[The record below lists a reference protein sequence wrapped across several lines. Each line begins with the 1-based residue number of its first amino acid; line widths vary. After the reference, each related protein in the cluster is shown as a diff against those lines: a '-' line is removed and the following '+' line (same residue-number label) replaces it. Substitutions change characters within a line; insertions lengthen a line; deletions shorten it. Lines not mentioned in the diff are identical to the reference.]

1 MKDNTVTGGV
11 WEWCIDDES
20 RLVPWFNIYPEVEEK
35 YTVKT
40 TDTARIFKVQDSK
53 KRSYYVK
60 HDTPNSIKEH
70 LIAWFS
76 SRAKI
81 LYESGQILKGAGIPC
96 ADYPGWGKSGTE
108 SMVLSVE
115 IPDTMTALEYWFR
128 IAPHS
133 SAVRREFLSNLSA
146 LIGLYAKNFIVQYD
160 LSLEN
165 ILIRTNGSEMYV
177 INPGEVEKRYGG
189 LSRAEKIAILKPF
202 VEMRGEIS
210 SDSATIAILESG
222 VAEDSLDASDLWHDA
237 IDAEEEDIEENYWP
251 ENSDKVILDDSGPL
265 CRIVRDGENV
275 THIRNTIWHSE
286 IPLPDDSNSIAEE
299 VSEEEAEKIWMD
311 SFKAQLLRRQLPRV
325 PLSWERRAD
334 GTNIIRYADTVDGIL
349 DSGFDQ

>member
-1 MKDNTVTGGV
+1 MKDNTVTVGE

-189 LSRAEKIAILKPF
+189 LSRAEKIAIL
-202 VEMRGEIS
+202 
-210 SDSATIAILESG
+210 
-222 VAEDSLDASDLWHDA
+222 
-237 IDAEEEDIEENYWP
+237 
-251 ENSDKVILDDSGPL
+251 
-265 CRIVRDGENV
+265 
-275 THIRNTIWHSE
+275 
-286 IPLPDDSNSIAEE
+286 
-299 VSEEEAEKIWMD
+299 
-311 SFKAQLLRRQLPRV
+311 
-325 PLSWERRAD
+325 
-334 GTNIIRYADTVDGIL
+334 
-349 DSGFDQ
+349 